1 MENMKFSK
9 ISLLEALSNND
20 LNDLRGT
27 FKELMSCKKNDKF
40 IKLLKHIRSYFY
52 HLKNKTDYGFELQVK
67 PVKNP
72 QCRLYDF
79 KDNKEYVINPQG
91 SSSESLQFM
100 NIGKFAKIVDNTQV
114 NIKCIYLPQELA
126 QIIIDSNNK

>member
-1 MENMKFSK
+1 MKSLSQY
-9 ISLLEALSNND
+9 ISEAQGLSNDD
-20 LNDLRGT
+20 LNDLRDT
-27 FKELMSCKKNDKF
+27 FNKLMSCKKNDKF

-52 HLKNKTDYGFELQVK
+52 RLKNKTDYGFELQVK

-100 NIGKFAKIVDNTQV
+100 NIGQFAKIVNNTQV

-126 QIIIDSNNK
+126 QIIIDGINGK

>member
-1 MENMKFSK
+1 MK
-9 ISLLEALSNND
+9 SLSQFIAEAQGLSNEDAQD
-20 LNDLRGT
+20 LMKTLE
-27 FKELMSCKKNDKF
+27 ELMSCKKNDKF

-52 HLKNKTDYGFELQVK
+52 RLKNETDYGFELQVK
-67 PVKNP
+67 PIKNP

-100 NIGKFAKIVDNTQV
+100 NKGKFAKIVNNTQV
-114 NIKCIYLPQELA
+114 NIKCIYLPRELA
-126 QIIIDSNNK
+126 QIIINSVD

>member
-1 MENMKFSK
+1 MKTLVEY
-9 ISLLEALSNND
+9 ISEAQGLSNDDVKD
-20 LNDLRGT
+20 LMKTLE
-27 FKELMSCKKNDKF
+27 ELMSCKKNDKF

-52 HLKNKTDYGFELQVK
+52 RLKNETDYGFELQVK

-79 KDNKEYVINPQG
+79 KGNKEYVINTQG

-100 NIGKFAKIVDNTQV
+100 NKGKFAKIVNNTQV
-114 NIKCIYLPQELA
+114 NIKCIYLPHELA
-126 QIIIDSNNK
+126 QIIIDNTKE